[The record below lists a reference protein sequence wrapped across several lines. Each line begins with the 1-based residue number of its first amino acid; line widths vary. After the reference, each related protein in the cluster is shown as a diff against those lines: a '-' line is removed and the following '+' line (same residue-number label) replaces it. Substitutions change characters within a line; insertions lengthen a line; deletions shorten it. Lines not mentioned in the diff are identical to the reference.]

1 MREVIKQ
8 IIISPIEGEGGTTGG
23 ASLKNGIGAVTEDAL
38 PVLCRVRGGWATITI
53 AAIIG
58 FSFLFVLC
66 FYLISFFSPSESIG

>member
-1 MREVIKQ
+1 MREIIKQ
-8 IIISPIEGEGGTTGG
+8 IIISPAEGEVKTGG